1 MATIIDIAK
10 HAGVSVATVSRTF
23 NHPAKVHP
31 KTLEK
36 VQRGIAELGYSRNA
50 LARGL
55 RQMRSQTV
63 IVIVPQIQ
71 NPFFSGVVQ
80 GIENIAH
87 DNDFKVLIG
96 ETQEKQER
104 LDYYAAMVASRFA
117 DGLILLGSLLP
128 SEVASAL
135 HGGGGAPPLPLVL
148 ACERYDQL
156 QCPHVAIDNEAAAY
170 QAVRH
175 LVEQGCRRIA
185 TISGPLSNT
194 LGQDRL
200 QGYRRALSEA
210 GLSLGDDLIAEGDFT
225 LESGHTAMQ
234 RFLTRPE
241 RPDGIFCG
249 NDEMAIG
256 AQHAIRLAG
265 LSVPGDF
272 AIVGFDDIRFAE
284 FMDPP
289 LSTVRQPTREIGEAA
304 MKLMIGLLEDEPV
317 EARELILPHELIVRA
332 STRRSS

>member
-1 MATIIDIAK
+1 MATILDIAR

-31 KTLEK
+31 ETLKK

-104 LDYYAAMVASRFA
+104 LDYYAEMVATRFA

-128 SEVASAL
+128 SVVSSAL
-135 HGGGGAPPLPLVL
+135 RKGEVPSLPLVL
-148 ACERYDQL
+148 ACERYDEL

-175 LVEQGCRRIA
+175 LIEQGCKRIA
-185 TISGPLSNT
+185 TISGPLTNT

-200 QGYRRALSEA
+200 QGCRRALSEA
-210 GLSLGDDLIAEGDFT
+210 GLPFGSDLIAEGNFT
-225 LESGHTAMQ
+225 LESGHAAMQ
-234 RFLTRPE
+234 GFLDRKE

-249 NDEMAIG
+249 SDEMAIG
-256 AQHAIRLAG
+256 AQHAIRSAG
-265 LSVPGDF
+265 LSVPNDF
-272 AIVGFDDIRFAE
+272 AIIGFDDIRFADYV
-284 FMDPP
+284 DPP
-289 LSTVRQPTREIGEAA
+289 LSTIRQPTREIGEAA
-304 MKLMIGLLEDEPV
+304 MRLMIGLLDDEPV
-317 EARELILPHELIVRA
+317 EASEVILPHELIVRA
-332 STRRSS
+332 STLRS